1 MLRTTCLLVLGAG
14 LVGVPLTAAEP
25 PVVQFGETPHSV
37 DVKIGGRL
45 FTTYQHTPDPA
56 RPLVAAGILQT
67 KPVLHPVLS
76 PSGVPLTRAY
86 PYATVEGEATDH
98 PHHQG
103 IYFTYDDVGPEM
115 DDFWG
120 NSKEP
125 LPAIR
130 HVRLL
135 RSQGG
140 KGVGTLAAVSRWVGK
155 GGRDLLEEEREM
167 VFRAAGEGQYQID
180 FAIRLKALDRE
191 IAFGDTKEGMF
202 AFRVA
207 QWLTDKQTGRYLSL
221 GGRRGREGRL
231 GQTREVGAPAGPEGR
246 QDAGHRDPRSPDE
259 HQRADLLARAR
270 LRLLQR
276 EPARAAG
283 LPEGA
288 PGAGSEGLRP
298 QARTGRLGAVQVPG
312 RRVRGG
318 SAPPQIEEVYRQFA
332 R

>member
-1 MLRTTCLLVLGAG
+1 MLRRTCLLVLGAG
-14 LVGVPLTAAEP
+14 LAVAPLTAGEP
-25 PVVQFGETPHSV
+25 PAVQFGETPTSV

-56 RPLVAAGILQT
+56 RPVVTAGILQT

-86 PYATVEGEATDH
+86 PYAIVEGEATDH

-130 HVRLL
+130 HVKLL

-167 VFRAAGEGQYQID
+167 IFRAAGEGEYQID

-207 QWLTDKQTGRYLSL
+207 QWLTDKQTGRYLSSEGGEGEKGVWGKRARWVRLQGQKDGKTL
-221 GGRRGREGRL
+221 GIAILDHPTSINAPTYWHARGYGCFSVNPL
-231 GQTREVGAPAGPEGR
+231 GQLDFQKAHQVP
-246 QDAGHRDPRSPDE
+246 DPK
-259 HQRADLLARAR
+259 AF
-270 LRLLQR
+270 
-276 EPARAAG
+276 G
-283 LPEGA
+283 LKLA
-288 PGAGSEGLRP
+288 PGASALFKYRVVVYEGDL
-298 QARTGRLGAVQVPG
+298 T
-312 RRVRGG
+312 
-318 SAPPQIEEVYRQFA
+318 PPQIEEVYRQFA